1 MQPPLSALDA
11 AYASK
16 AGKAVRF
23 APASPLTSRAGQP
36 VSLPHDP
43 HLAPN
48 LSFERNGFQIRIAN
62 GCDVLKK
69 QTAKLIE
76 RMYSARGLFP
86 YGMHAELDRRD
97 ITVVALREHHA
108 VATLTLRMDHGAGLL
123 ADTLYRK
130 EIDAV
135 RNIGGRVCEITRLAI
150 DPDLGSHDALA
161 GLLQALYV
169 LARLTQRMTDIFIE
183 VHPRHARFYQRIF
196 GYRMAG
202 PERICPRVGAAAVL
216 LHLSQQ
222 EFERSLAYHEN
233 VAARRPQ
240 RVQRLLPSETELQ
253 AVLKG
258 FEAA

>member
-1 MQPPLSALDA
+1 MQPPLSALGA

-23 APASPLTSRAGQP
+23 APASPLTGRAGQP
-36 VSLPHDP
+36 VAPPHDP

-48 LSFERNGFQIRIAN
+48 LAFERNGFQIRIAN
-62 GCDVLKK
+62 GCDTLKK

-233 VAARRPQ
+233 VAARRSQ

-253 AVLKG
+253 AVMKG